1 MPTRSQSPLDLA
13 VGMLYYS
20 RPEVFLGTSTR
31 ASLSPETF
39 KVFEKVY
46 GLGIAKPPE
55 GLRVQASE
63 CSCGSRVLA
72 VVCKRGVSTFDV
84 AEALLSLGF
93 RSSFWGLKDAGAF
106 SCQFIVL
113 ECTTP
118 ATIPRYLLGGAAE
131 VFPLG
136 EVGPRFRASRHQLA
150 GNFFEVVVEVVSRG
164 VEEVSSSIERS
175 GGLLYLNY
183 FGYQRFGYARPV
195 NHLIGRA
202 LVIGDYNSALHLLLG
217 RPSSLESPEAQLAR
231 KLFEEG
237 DYQGALERLPRG
249 LKLERRVLRA
259 YLRLGDP
266 GKALLRSTPHSLLK
280 FFVEAYQSYL
290 FNLALSRLFE
300 EVGDVEGVSK
310 YCELLEL
317 PRPLLPTSRCS
328 RYSAEAVAED
338 LGDKVRGVGA
348 SLMARYARETTF
360 TVENL
365 SVKPRSTSTLV
376 VSFNLRRG
384 SYATVYLREL
394 LRDRLTLGSL

>member
-20 RPEVFLGTSTR
+20 RPEVFLGTSAR
-31 ASLSPETF
+31 AALSPKTF

-46 GLGIAKPPE
+46 GLGAAKPPE
-55 GLRVQASE
+55 GLGVQASE
-63 CSCGSRVLA
+63 CFRGSRVLA

-93 RSSFWGLKDAGAF
+93 RSSFWGLKDAGAY

-118 ATIPRYLLGGAAE
+118 TTIPRYLLGGAAE

-136 EVGPRFRASRHQLA
+136 EVGPRFRASKHQLA
-150 GNFFEVVVEVVSRG
+150 GNLFEVVVEVVSRG
-164 VEEVSSSIERS
+164 VEEVSASIERS

-202 LVIGDYNSALHLLLG
+202 LVLGDYGSALNILLG
-217 RPSSLESPEAQLAR
+217 RPSSLESPKAQLAR

-237 DYQGALERLPRG
+237 DYHGALERLPRG

-266 GKALLRSTPHSLLK
+266 GKAFLRTTPRSLLK

-290 FNLALSRLFE
+290 FNLALSKLFE
-300 EVGDVEGVSK
+300 EVGGVEEVSK

-317 PRPLLPTSRCS
+317 PRPSLPTSRCS
-328 RYSAEAVAED
+328 RYPAEAIAED
-338 LGDKVRGVGA
+338 LGDKVGSVNT
-348 SLMARYARETTF
+348 SLMARYSRETTF

-365 SVKPRSTSTLV
+365 SVKLRSTGTLV
-376 VSFNLRRG
+376 ISFDLRRG

-394 LRDRLTLGSL
+394 LRDGLTLVSI